1 MKKLSILIIVI
12 LSLIQQS
19 CNKEYDD
26 SFLQERITSLENR
39 IETLEELCKQINT
52 NISSLQTII
61 TALQDNEYIT
71 GITPIIKDNETID
84 RKSVV

>member
-26 SFLQERITSLENR
+26 SFLQERITSLEIGR
-39 IETLEELCKQINT
+39 
-52 NISSLQTII
+52 
-61 TALQDNEYIT
+61 AH
-71 GITPIIKDNETID
+71 
-84 RKSVV
+84 V